1 MKVYIVYNRFYNIS
15 GIFEDKNDAIE
26 RLNDLKRSYIEQGYT
41 LIHDYCNSIRFE
53 NNVNICIQEYN
64 TIPKQN

>member
-1 MKVYIVYNRFYNIS
+1 MKVYIVYNRFYQIS

-41 LIHDYCNSIRFE
+41 LIHDYGNSIRFE

-64 TIPKQN
+64 TIQKQN